1 MTHEARPFR
10 IITTAV
16 ATVLAG
22 VVLTVLVTAMGS
34 TPVETHGAQARLE
47 GTGSAAARS
56 TSNRSPSPQPRT
68 EDLVAGGSVVINELA
83 AGGPASDSDS
93 FFELR
98 NIGTTAVDLS
108 GWGVY
113 RCSAQGLR
121 ANVGRAET
129 DLDGVTLDPGQI
141 FTVVRVGAHLD
152 GAPVD
157 AQFTQPFAALGFGLY
172 LEDAAG
178 HRVDSVGV
186 YPNQPWPTT
195 SECSNGANLPN
206 SLAAAL
212 GESWQRVSATR
223 AGTAD
228 FERATATPGAPNV
241 PDGSNAANDPTRTA
255 VPDAAARAIVIN
267 ELAAAGPASRS
278 DDFVELRN
286 EGEETVDLAGWQLF
300 RCTASGRL
308 TESSRQI
315 VLPEDTRVEPGGL
328 LTIANEDYVPAEEE
342 ASVALRYV
350 TSFSDSGFGVLLTTP
365 DGRRVDGVTV
375 SPHPDSA
382 CQDGDAKLPAELDPR
397 AGESWQRIA
406 DTGDLLGDFVIGPRT
421 PGTANATEE
430 DSVFRTPFSYP
441 QQPSVAIS
449 EFATDPS
456 TEGMPAG
463 GVQRNYVE
471 LANYGDASIDLSG
484 WSIVRCESDGL
495 RARDDQARI
504 AAGTILRPG
513 QTWLAAASGTPLAAT
528 ADASYD
534 TAFDFLGSGV
544 WVADA
549 AGERVDSVGVY
560 HANEMDHSTER
571 PSPCTKGLSLIT
583 FEPDRLLT
591 ETYQRTRFTGVDADD
606 FVTAPATPGEIDEHP
621 WIDPTVADAA
631 SLSRAA
637 VSPESE
643 PEPEPEAGAEAPAA
657 ENADSGTVEVLAAHA
672 GRSAGGRLATRI
684 GDAERPLDAGET
696 ADLAAADDAYD
707 FPYLRLVLDA
717 TTIAPGDAI
726 TWTGASVGRNEVQLS
741 VWNPPSASWRLLDA
755 GVANANDN
763 DNAEADAASAP
774 TLTLAGAPT
783 ADEVID
789 GGIEVLVQN
798 GPRTGR
804 TLSEGVT
811 GDFEHPDDYDLAI
824 SHVTDTQ
831 YLTEAYP
838 EVYTGLV
845 SWIASNAQA
854 RKIAFATHTG
864 DLVQNWVDPDQNEQ
878 RARREFERASAIQG
892 ILDTAGVPNSV
903 LPGNHDNKRGVS
915 NELFNEYFPPGR
927 YAATATYG
935 GSIAAGDNSASFN
948 TFVHAGARFLMLS
961 LPYAFGERELAWAEQ
976 VVASHPDHNVIVST
990 HEHVTPKTAEIGAG
1004 RSTGSRW
1011 VSRGGELWDRVV
1023 APHRNVLLV
1032 LSGHFHGLGQITTEN
1047 AGGIAGHTVV
1057 ELVADYQEFRTHTGE
1072 RATGFQRLLQLDLD
1086 GGAIAVD
1093 TFSLRLGAHASF
1105 PYDYEQFV
1113 PDNGSPVSGS
1123 NARPWR
1129 IVADGLQDRYTAID
1143 DEFQVPMTF
1152 QFPKLVQTMSI
1163 TAAPAL

>member
-10 IITTAV
+10 IIATGF

-22 VVLTVLVTAMGS
+22 AVITVLVAAMGS
-34 TPVETHGAQARLE
+34 TSVEAHGAQARLE
-47 GTGSAAARS
+47 GIGSAAAGS
-56 TSNRSPSPQPRT
+56 TSNRSPSLQPRT
-68 EDLVAGGSVVINELA
+68 DDLVVGGSVVINELA

-98 NIGTTAVDLS
+98 NVGTSAVDLS

-121 ANVGRAET
+121 ANAGRAET
-129 DLDGVTLDPGQI
+129 DLDGITLAPGEI
-141 FTVVRVGAHLD
+141 FTAARVGAHLD

-178 HRVDSVGV
+178 DRVDSVGV
-186 YPNQPWPTT
+186 FPNQPWPTT

-212 GESWQRVSATR
+212 GESWQRVAATGVVTDDFQR
-223 AGTAD
+223 A
-228 FERATATPGAPNV
+228 RATPGAQNAPDAPNEL
-241 PDGSNAANDPTRTA
+241 NDSEGTT
-255 VPDAAARAIVIN
+255 VPDAAARSIVIN

-286 EGEETVDLAGWQLF
+286 EGEATLDLAGWQLF
-300 RCTASGRL
+300 RCTVSGRL
-308 TESSRQI
+308 TASSRQI
-315 VLPEDTRVEPGGL
+315 VLPEDTRVAPGGL
-328 LTIANEDYVPAEEE
+328 LTIANEDYVPAEGE
-342 ASVALRYV
+342 ASVALRYS
-350 TSFSDSGFGVLLTTP
+350 TSFSDSSFGALLTTP
-365 DGRRVDGVTV
+365 DGTRVDGVTV

-382 CQDGDAKLPAELDPR
+382 CQDGDAKLPAELDYR

-406 DTGDLLGDFVIGPRT
+406 DTGGLLADFVIAPRT

-430 DSVFRTPFSYP
+430 ESVFRGPFDYP
-441 QQPSVAIS
+441 QRASVAIS

-463 GVQRNYVE
+463 SVQRNFVE
-471 LANYGDASIDLSG
+471 LANYGDESVDLSG
-484 WSIVRCESDGL
+484 WSIARCEADGL
-495 RARDDQARI
+495 RAREDQARI
-504 AAGTILRPG
+504 ADGTILHPG
-513 QTWLAAASGTPLAAT
+513 QTWLAAADGTPLAAT
-528 ADASYD
+528 ADARYA

-606 FVTAPATPGEIDEHP
+606 FVTAPATPGELDEHQ
-621 WIDPTVADAA
+621 WVDPTVADVA
-631 SLSRAA
+631 SLSSAA
-637 VSPESE
+637 IAA
-643 PEPEPEAGAEAPAA
+643 EPEAETVPEPLTA
-657 ENADSGTVEVLAAHA
+657 ENADGRSVEVLAAYA
-672 GRSAGGRLATRI
+672 GLSVAGGLTTRV
-684 GDAERPLDAGET
+684 GDAERPLDARET
-696 ADLAAADDAYD
+696 TELTAADDAYD

-717 TTIAPGDAI
+717 ATLAPGDAI
-726 TWTGASVGRNEVQLS
+726 TWAGSTVGRNELQLS
-741 VWNPPSASWRLLDA
+741 VWNEASASWRLLDA
-755 GVANANDN
+755 GVASAT
-763 DNAEADAASAP
+763 ADADG
-774 TLTLAGAPT
+774 TLTLTGTPT

-789 GGIEVLVQN
+789 GGVEVLVQN
-798 GPRTGR
+798 GQRTER
-804 TLSEGVT
+804 TLSTGVT

-838 EVYTGLV
+838 DVYTGLV
-845 SWIASNAQA
+845 SWIALNAQA

-864 DLVQNWVDPDQNEQ
+864 DLVQNWVDPDQNER
-878 RARREFERASAIQG
+878 RARREFARASAIQG

-915 NELFNEYFPPGR
+915 NELFNEYFPPER
-927 YAATATYG
+927 YSATATYG
-935 GSIAAGDNSASFN
+935 GSIAPGDNSANFN
-948 TFVHAGARFLMLS
+948 TFEHDGARFLMLS

-976 VVASHPDHNVIVST
+976 VVASHPDHNVIIST

-1011 VSRGGELWDRVV
+1011 VSRGGDLWDRIV
-1023 APHRNVLLV
+1023 APNRNVLLV

-1093 TFSLRLGAHASF
+1093 TFSLRLGAHASY

-1113 PDNGSPVSGS
+1113 PDNGSTVSGS

-1129 IVADGLQDRYTAID
+1129 IVADGLQDRYTSID

-1152 QFPKLVQTMSI
+1152 QFPKLVQTASI
-1163 TAAPAL
+1163 TAAPTG

>member
-10 IITTAV
+10 IIATLFAAVVAGAAV
-16 ATVLAG
+16 A
-22 VVLTVLVTAMGS
+22 VLVTALGS
-34 TPVETHGAQARLE
+34 TSLEAQDAQARLE
-47 GTGSAAARS
+47 GVGAAAPS
-56 TSNRSPSPQPRT
+56 TPTSRQPRT
-68 EDLVAGGSVVINELA
+68 DDLVDGGLVVINELA

-98 NIGTTAVDLS
+98 NLGTEPADLS

-129 DLDGVTLDPGQI
+129 DLDGAILAPGQI
-141 FTVVRVGAHLD
+141 FTVARVGAHLD

-157 AQFTQPFAALGFGLY
+157 RQFPQPFAALGFGLY
-172 LEDAAG
+172 LENAAG
-178 HRVDSVGV
+178 ERVDSVGV
-186 YPNQPWPTT
+186 FPNEPWPTT

-212 GESWQRVSATR
+212 GESWQRVATTGDVTVDFQR
-223 AGTAD
+223 AS
-228 FERATATPGAPNV
+228 ATPGAPNT
-241 PDGSNAANDPTRTA
+241 GEAAA
-255 VPDAAARAIVIN
+255 GPDAGRPAIRIN
-267 ELAAAGPASRS
+267 EIAAAGPASRA
-278 DDFVELRN
+278 DDFVELLN
-286 EGEETVDLAGWQLF
+286 VGTETIDLTGWQLF
-300 RCTASGRL
+300 RCTVSGRL
-308 TESSRQI
+308 TSDTLQL
-315 VLPEDTRVEPGGL
+315 VLPARTLVEPGAL
-328 LTIANEDYVPAEEE
+328 LTIANERFVAAEGGDP
-342 ASVALRYV
+342 VVLRYP
-350 TSFSDSGFGVLLTTP
+350 TSFSDSSFGALLTTS
-365 DGRRVDGVTV
+365 DGRRVDGLTV

-382 CQDGDAKLPAELDPR
+382 CQDGDAKLPAELDYR
-397 AGESWQRIA
+397 AGESWQRVA
-406 DTGDLLGDFVIGPRT
+406 DTGEPVEDFVIAPRT
-421 PGTANATEE
+421 PGETNASDEQ
-430 DSVFRTPFSYP
+430 SVFRASFAYP

-456 TEGMPAG
+456 TDGMPAG
-463 GVQRNYVE
+463 SVQRNYVE
-471 LANYGDASIDLSG
+471 LANYGDAPVDLSG
-484 WSIVRCESDGL
+484 WSVTRCEADGL

-504 AAGTILRPG
+504 ADGTVLGPG
-513 QTWLAAASGTPLAAT
+513 QNWLAAAAGTPLAAT
-528 ADASYD
+528 ADARYP
-534 TAFDFLGSGV
+534 TAFDFLGTGV

-549 AGERVDSVGVY
+549 AGDRVDSVGVY

-606 FVTAPATPGEIDEHP
+606 FVTAPATPHELDEHQ
-621 WIDPTVADAA
+621 WVDPTVADAA
-631 SLSRAA
+631 TPSSATVAA
-637 VSPESE
+637 E
-643 PEPEPEAGAEAPAA
+643 PEPEPARPTPEPGSSAA
-657 ENADSGTVEVLAAHA
+657 VPVLAAWTGTSTGGPLT
-672 GRSAGGRLATRI
+672 GRVGES
-684 GDAERPLDAGET
+684 ERPVEVTGDSVAPT
-696 ADLAAADDAYD
+696 TPAAADDGYD
-707 FPYLRLVLDA
+707 FPYVRLVLDA
-717 TTIAPGDAI
+717 ASVVPGDPI
-726 TWTGASVGRNEVQLS
+726 TWTGTTVGRNELQFS
-741 VWNPPSASWRLLDA
+741 VWNPASASWRLI
-755 GVANANDN
+755 
-763 DNAEADAASAP
+763 DAAVASIGDDGLADGTV
-774 TLTLAGAPT
+774 TLTGTPG
-783 ADEVID
+783 ADEVVD

-798 GPRTGR
+798 GQRTER

-811 GDFEHPDDYDLAI
+811 GEFEHPDDYDLAI
-824 SHVTDTQ
+824 SHITDTQ
-831 YLTEAYP
+831 YLTETYP

-845 SWIASNAQA
+845 SWITSNAQA

-878 RARREFERASAIQG
+878 RARREFARASAIQG

-915 NELFNEYFPPGR
+915 NDLFNEYFPPER

-935 GSIAAGDNSASFN
+935 GSIAPGDNSANFN
-948 TFVHAGARFLMLS
+948 TFEKDGAHFLMLS

-976 VVASHPDHNVIVST
+976 VVTSHPDHNVIIST
-990 HEHVTPKTAEIGAG
+990 HEHVTPKTAEVGAG

-1011 VSRGGELWDRVV
+1011 VSRGGELWDRIV
-1023 APHRNVLLV
+1023 APNRNVLLV

-1113 PDNGSPVSGS
+1113 PDNGSTVSGS

-1143 DEFQVPMTF
+1143 DEFQVPVTF
-1152 QFPKLVQTMSI
+1152 QFPKLVQMSSI
-1163 TAAPAL
+1163 SAG